1 MSFCEWYI
9 CTCIQYT
16 PVTSIIDNIH
26 LIHTSINYTTFDTV
40 IQISNQKKGKGR
52 PSKHF
57 IFFKMHFDFLRPI
70 QVILNCLDCK
80 FVLEENFVLTSK
92 RLSFLLDVPFCVKHV
107 ECFQRSWSCNM
118 KIKTYHIE
126 SFISG
131 ANTSHCKTLSYL
143 SCFFFLLNFVH
154 LSKILVRRNNS

>member
-57 IFFKMHFDFLRPI
+57 IFFFKMHLHFLRPI

-107 ECFQRSWSCNM
+107 ECFQRSWSCNL
-118 KIKTYHIE
+118 KIKKHIIL
-126 SFISG
+126 SHSSVVPTQVIVKLSAIWVVFFNLILSIS
-131 ANTSHCKTLSYL
+131 
-143 SCFFFLLNFVH
+143 
-154 LSKILVRRNNS
+154 VRS

>member
-9 CTCIQYT
+9 CTWIQYT

-26 LIHTSINYTTFDTV
+26 LIHTSINYTTKKRV
-40 IQISNQKKGKGR
+40 RGGHRNIS
-52 PSKHF
+52 
-57 IFFKMHFDFLRPI
+57 FFLKMHFDFLRPI

-107 ECFQRSWSCNM
+107 ECFQRSWSCNL

-143 SCFFFLLNFVH
+143 SCFFLLNFVH
-154 LSKILVRRNNS
+154 LSKILVRRNSS